1 MPREPGRRATRPATG
16 GEEIAIP
23 VGSIELRGTL
33 AIPPRA
39 RGLVIFA
46 HGSGSGRHSPRNR
59 SVAQRLGA
67 AALATLLFDLLTLDE
82 ERIDAVTAQLRFD
95 VQGLAGRLVHVSDWA
110 AREPSLATLPIG
122 YFGASTGAAAAL
134 IAAARRPAIDAVVSR
149 GGRPDLAD
157 AALPDVRAPTLLIVG
172 GDDPQVLA
180 LNRAAFEHLGG
191 LRRLDVVPGATH
203 LFEEPGK
210 LEAVADL
217 ASAWFERYATR
228 RAPRWELYPHGA
240 DVGIRGFGATAD
252 EAFDGVGLA
261 LTSAI
266 CDVGRVRALQSI
278 EIRCAA
284 PDLEALLYAW
294 VNAVV
299 YEIATRRMLFSRYR
313 VRILDGELH
322 AVATGEPLSSARHEP
337 AVEVKGATY
346 TDLRVR
352 EQSGGQWAAQC
363 VIDV

>member
-1 MPREPGRRATRPATG
+1 MPREPGRRAPRPATG

-59 SVAQRLGA
+59 SVAQRLEVA
-67 AALATLLFDLLTLDE
+67 A
-82 ERIDAVTAQLRFD
+82 
-95 VQGLAGRLVHVSDWA
+95 
-110 AREPSLATLPIG
+110 LATLPIG

-217 ASAWFERYATR
+217 ASAWFARYATR

-252 EAFDGVGLA
+252 EAFDGIGLA

-266 CDVGRVRALQSI
+266 CDVDRVRALQAI

-313 VRILDGELH
+313 VRILGGELH

>member
-1 MPREPGRRATRPATG
+1 M
-16 GEEIAIP
+16 
-23 VGSIELRGTL
+23 LRGSL

-59 SVAQRLGA
+59 WVARRLGT
-67 AALATLLFDLLTLDE
+67 AALATLLFDLLTADE
-82 ERIDAVTAQLRFD
+82 EAIDAVTAQLRFD
-95 VQGLAGRLVHVSDWA
+95 VQRLAQRLLSVTDWA
-110 AREPSLATLPIG
+110 AREPSLAALPVG

-134 IAAARRPAIDAVVSR
+134 IAAARLPTIAAVVSR
-149 GGRPDLAD
+149 GGRPDLAG
-157 AALPDVRAPTLLIVG
+157 AALTDVGAPTLLIVG
-172 GDDPQVLA
+172 GDDPEVLE
-180 LNRAAFEHLGG
+180 LNRAALSRLRG
-191 LRRLDVVPGATH
+191 LHRLEVVPGATH
-203 LFEEPGK
+203 LFEEPGT
-210 LEAVADL
+210 LGAVADL
-217 ASAWFERYATR
+217 ASAWFVRYATR

-240 DVGIRGFGATAD
+240 DIGIRGVGSSAD
-252 EAFDGVGLA
+252 EAFEGIGLA

-266 CDVGRVRALQSI
+266 SDLGRVRASQTV

-284 PDLEALLYAW
+284 RDLEALLYAW

-299 YEIATRRMLFSRYR
+299 YEIATRRMLFARYH

-322 AVATGEPLSSARHEP
+322 AIATGEPIAVDRHEP
-337 AVEVKGATY
+337 AIEVKGATY

-352 EQSGGQWAAQC
+352 EESGGRWVAQC